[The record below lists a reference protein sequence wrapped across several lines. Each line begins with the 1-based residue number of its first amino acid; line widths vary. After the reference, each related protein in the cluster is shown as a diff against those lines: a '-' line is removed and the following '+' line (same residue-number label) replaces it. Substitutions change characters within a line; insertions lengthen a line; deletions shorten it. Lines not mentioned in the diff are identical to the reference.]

1 MFKFRSFVLH
11 LSDRKIRPAS
21 KTGAPARAVG
31 RVGGHVQR
39 RGCEPLQA
47 VGPNQPRV
55 DSQRQSTEF
64 EISSGI
70 AFIHDGSA
78 TP

>member
-31 RVGGHVQR
+31 RVGGHVVALHVN
-39 RGCEPLQA
+39 P
-47 VGPNQPRV
+47 
-55 DSQRQSTEF
+55 DSFQLSRL
-64 EISSGI
+64 
-70 AFIHDGSA
+70 
-78 TP
+78 